1 MASTESPLLKVYH
14 KLYEA
19 FGPQHWWPADS
30 AFEVVIGAILTQN
43 TSWKN
48 VEKAIGN
55 LKRFPFTTRA
65 LCDLENEVLAERIRS
80 AGYFNVKSRR
90 IKALLGFLID
100 RYGGRLEAMRNVP
113 RDILRGELLS
123 VKGIGPETADCILLY
138 ALQKPS
144 FVIDAYTR
152 RIFGRLEV
160 LDDAAPYEDL
170 REIFEEALPTDVA
183 LFNEYHALI
192 VTLGKDVCRP
202 KPRCGSCPLAAIC
215 PSCNEDLAQKEDLI
229 DGKV

>member
-14 KLYEA
+14 TLYEA

-30 AFEVVIGAILTQN
+30 VLEVVIGAILTQN

-55 LKRFPFTTRA
+55 LKRFPFTVQA
-65 LCDLENEVLAERIRS
+65 LFDLEDDVLAERIRS
-80 AGYFNVKSRR
+80 AGCFHVKCRR
-90 IKALLGFLID
+90 IKAFLAFLVD
-100 RYGGRLEAMRNVP
+100 RYEGHLKTMRKVP
-113 RDILRGELLS
+113 TAILRNELLS

-144 FVIDAYTR
+144 FVVDAYTR
-152 RIFGRLEV
+152 RIFGRLEM
-160 LDDAAPYEDL
+160 LDIEVPYEDL
-170 REIFEEALPTDVA
+170 REAFEDALPEDVA

-192 VTLGKDVCRP
+192 VTLGKDICRP
-202 KPRCGSCPLAAIC
+202 RPRCGSCPLATTC
-215 PSCNEDLAQKEDLI
+215 PSCNENLA
-229 DGKV
+229 